1 MTRVGFTGTQV
12 GCTDAQTAALARTL
26 VSLGCTEL
34 AHGDCVGA
42 DETAHRVARAM
53 GAAVEMHPPADPRKR
68 AFCEMLRGEVV
79 RPAGP
84 YLVRNRAIVAATGVL
99 VACPREEVGEEMRSG
114 TWATV
119 RAARKLNRP
128 VAVVRPSGRV
138 EWERCNFSGRGT

>member
-26 VSLGCTEL
+26 DGLGATVV

-42 DETAHRVARAM
+42 DETAHRIARAM
-53 GAAVEMHPPADPRKR
+53 GAAVELHPPRIATKR

-79 RPAGP
+79 RPAGE
-84 YLVRNRAIVAATGVL
+84 YLARNRAIVAATEVL
-99 VACPREEVGEEMRSG
+99 IACPQEETGEELRSG

-119 RAARKLNRP
+119 RAARRFHRP
-128 VAVVRPSGRV
+128 VAIIRPSGRV
-138 EWERCNFSGRGT
+138 ERERWPL